1 MRESPLY
8 RVRWSGGASFD
19 EVRDKLMRY
28 GRAEIQLPPDY
39 HHALYRRFH
48 SSSATEAAPLLQ
60 VSDGADLMHRIRD
73 VKGLEDLVDV
83 EELVRET
90 GAHVELVS
98 PVPLITLHIT
108 ESD

>member
-39 HHALYRRFH
+39 HHALYRRFRRG
-48 SSSATEAAPLLQ
+48 APVEAPLLQ
-60 VSDGADLMHRIRD
+60 VSDGADLMHRIKE
-73 VKGLEDLVDV
+73 VKGLEDLASV
-83 EELVRET
+83 EDLVRET

-98 PVPLITLHIT
+98 PVPLITLHINV
-108 ESD
+108 ESS